1 MAELGPLLR
10 VLEGCHQGMRGAVF
24 LLELRVLFQAPV
36 VVGRIQYLV
45 IVGLRVPGFLLA
57 TDWSLH
63 LHHQVLEA
71 PCCSQSHG
79 SLHRKPTSELLASS
93 RPPGESLIS
102 RKASNGLTLKY
113 VFSDL
118 YIDIMTYTF

>member
-10 VLEGCHQGMRGAVF
+10 VLEGCHQGIGSGAAF
-24 LLELRVLFQAPV
+24 LLELRVLFQVPV
-36 VVGRIQYLV
+36 VVGRIQFLV

-57 TDWSLH
+57 TDWSPH
-63 LHHQVLEA
+63 LHHQVLEV

-93 RPPGESLIS
+93 RPPGESLYQTAETESYRAKHNRGDEIPS
-102 RKASNGLTLKY
+102 PLP
-113 VFSDL
+113 
-118 YIDIMTYTF
+118 